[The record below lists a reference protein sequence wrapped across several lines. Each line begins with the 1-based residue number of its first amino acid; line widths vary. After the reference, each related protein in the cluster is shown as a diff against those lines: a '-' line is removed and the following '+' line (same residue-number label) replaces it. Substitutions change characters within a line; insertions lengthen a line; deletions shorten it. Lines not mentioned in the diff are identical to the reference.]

1 MKHYLYKLTSEDG
14 KSYIGVTKDLKRRLK
29 EHKSAKTPLGEA
41 IRCYGFDSFKFVV
54 EEFETRELAL
64 DKEFELVSVENLP
77 SLYNETVGGGIK
89 KQMSHMNPMKN
100 SEVCSSHPS
109 LWTTENNPMNSEVSK
124 MKMVSNQKRKAVV
137 VEGVEYGGV
146 REAARAIGESRQALV
161 YRLKSPTFPDYY
173 YV

>member
-14 KSYIGVTKDLKRRLK
+14 KSYIGVTKDLKRRMK

-41 IRCYGFDSFKFVV
+41 IRCYGFDSFKLVV

-64 DKEFELVSVENLP
+64 DKEFELVSVEDLP
-77 SLYNETVGGGIK
+77 NLYNATVGGGVK
-89 KQMSHMNPMKN
+89 KQLAYMNPMKDH
-100 SEVCSSHPS
+100 EVSSSHPA
-109 LWTTENNPMNSEVSK
+109 LWTTENNPMNLEVSRAK
-124 MKMVSNQKRKAVV
+124 MISHQKRKAVV
-137 VEGVEYGGV
+137 VKGVKYDGV